1 MKKIFLIF
9 SLTFVFSLVL
19 IQTATAQTEPEPSPT
34 PKVEESEKA
43 EKKEKTEKYEAQ
55 IIVST
60 EQLTRNLGTWRTAS
74 VYLQRKFDNR
84 QIVRGTYRVSDRNSN
99 RDQEFIGGIYKPLKN
114 KWAFT
119 AEGMYSPSH
128 KYVGKFSAMGEVEK
142 VLKKGFVAHFG
153 TRFTKYNSINA
164 TTGYGLLE
172 KYWGANRAAY
182 TLYVTKLSNAGTAPT
197 HRIQYNRYYGERVN
211 SVGVAVSFGR
221 EHENLGPDLGVL
233 RSQTWSVSLSARHW
247 LTNNFGLNVDGTIHR
262 QGNLYYRRGLTFG
275 ARYRF

>member
-1 MKKIFLIF
+1 MKKVFLIF
-9 SLTFVFSLVL
+9 SLTFIFLL
-19 IQTATAQTEPEPSPT
+19 ISAADIPAQTESDSDSNAVET
-34 PKVEESEKA
+34 EKPK
-43 EKKEKTEKYEAQ
+43 KKEKSEKYEAQ

-60 EQLTRNLGTWRTAS
+60 EKLTRDLGTWRTAS

-84 QIVRGTYRVSDRNSN
+84 QIVWGTYRVSDRNGN
-99 RDQEFIGGIYKPLKN
+99 RDQEFVGGIYKPLRN

-153 TRFTKYNSINA
+153 TRFTKYDTVNA
-164 TTGYGLLE
+164 TSAYGLLE

-211 SVGVAVSFGR
+211 SVGMAVSFGR
-221 EHENLGPDLGVL
+221 EHENLGPGIGIL
-233 RSQTWSVSLSARHW
+233 RSNTWSVSFSARHW
-247 LTNNFGLNVDGTIHR
+247 LTDKFGLSADGTIHR
-262 QGNLYYRRGLTFG
+262 QGDLYYRRGLTFG